1 MHHRQSCGSCGHFM
15 QGGLCGCHQRPFLQP
30 AAQPIVC
37 PPQFRVRDS
46 FIPRMQ
52 PVIHPIVNVNREH
65 IVNVPQHFVTE
76 TNRNV
81 VVPPPQQA
89 FPMQPGFPQ
98 QQFVPQ
104 QFVGQQFVG
113 QQFRGPGPGQGFGPG
128 PGQGFGPGPMPGLG
142 PMPGPGPMQPRY

>member
-1 MHHRQSCGSCGHFM
+1 MRPCSSCGHHM
-15 QGGLCGCHQRPFLQP
+15 HGGMCGCHQMP

-65 IVNVPQHFVTE
+65 LVNVPQHFFTE

-81 VVPPPQQA
+81 LVNPPQQA
-89 FPMQPGFPQ
+89 FPMQPGFQQPFPQ

-104 QFVGQQFVG
+104 QFVGQQYVQ
-113 QQFRGPGPGQGFGPG
+113 QQFSPG
-128 PGQGFGPGPMPGLG
+128 
-142 PMPGPGPMQPRY
+142 QPRY

>member
-1 MHHRQSCGSCGHFM
+1 MHGGMCRCHHF
-15 QGGLCGCHQRPFLQP
+15 P

-37 PPQFRVRDS
+37 PPQFRVHDS

-65 IVNVPQHFVTE
+65 IVNVPRHFFTE

-81 VVPPPQQA
+81 VVNPPQQA
-89 FPMQPGFPQ
+89 FPMQPGFQQPFPP

-104 QFVGQQFVG
+104 QFVGQQYVQ
-113 QQFRGPGPGQGFGPG
+113 QQFPGNFPG
-128 PGQGFGPGPMPGLG
+128 
-142 PMPGPGPMQPRY
+142 QPRY

>member
-1 MHHRQSCGSCGHFM
+1 MRPCSSCGHHM
-15 QGGLCGCHQRPFLQP
+15 HGGHCGCHQMPWQQP

-46 FIPRMQ
+46 FLPRMQ

-65 IVNVPQHFVTE
+65 IVNVPQHFVTQ

-81 VVPPPQQA
+81 VVNPPQQA
-89 FPMQPGFPQ
+89 FPMQPGFQQPFPQQ

-104 QFVGQQFVG
+104 QFVGQQYVQ
-113 QQFRGPGPGQGFGPG
+113 QQFSPGNFPGNFPG
-128 PGQGFGPGPMPGLG
+128 
-142 PMPGPGPMQPRY
+142 QPRY